1 MSDSMEH
8 IEEDAKSAGVESS
21 GEGKPEQSLLRWMVE
36 TALLVL
42 LAFAL
47 AQGVKTFIV
56 QPFTIPSGSMIPTI
70 EEGDYVLAEKLSQR
84 FSGGPEQGDIVV
96 FDDPG
101 GDKPQLIKRVIAVA
115 GQTVDV
121 HDGGVYVDGK
131 RMDEPYTHGKPTTLE
146 PGMIQM
152 PVVIPDGFV
161 WMMGDNRP
169 NSGDSRYFG
178 PVPVDSIHGRAFWT
192 YWPLDR
198 FGTLK

>member
-1 MSDSMEH
+1 MSDS
-8 IEEDAKSAGVESS
+8 VESVDEELQPA
-21 GEGKPEQSLLRWMVE
+21 GEEKAEQQSLLRWMVE

-121 HDGGVYVDGK
+121 RDGGVYVDGK

-146 PGMIQM
+146 PGMIRM
-152 PVVIPDGFV
+152 PVTIPDGYV

-192 YWPLDR
+192 YWPLGR
-198 FGTLK
+198 FGRLE